1 VKNLKAGLA
10 YFAVMFT
17 VGFVLGALRV
27 GLVAPRIGDLAAV
40 LIELP
45 LILAA
50 SWFVCR
56 RLTAI
61 LAIAARVPDR
71 LAMGALAFT
80 LLIITELALAGPLF
94 GRSLSQSLTGMA
106 TDAGL
111 LGLAGQILFGLVPLL
126 QLRRRR

>member
-1 VKNLKAGLA
+1 MA

-27 GLVAPRIGDLAAV
+27 SLVAPRVGELVAV

-45 LILAA
+45 LMLAA

-61 LAIAARVPDR
+61 LAVPARVPDR
-71 LAMGALAFT
+71 LAMGATAFT
-80 LLIITELALAGPLF
+80 LLMITELSLAGPLF
-94 GRSLSQSLTGMA
+94 GRSVSESLAAMTTG
-106 TDAGL
+106 AGL

-126 QLRRRR
+126 

>member
-1 VKNLKAGLA
+1 MA

-27 GLVAPRIGDLAAV
+27 SLVAPRVGELVAV

-45 LILAA
+45 LMLAA

-61 LAIAARVPDR
+61 LAVAVRVPDR
-71 LAMGALAFT
+71 LAMGASAFT
-80 LLIITELALAGPLF
+80 LLMITELSLAGPLF
-94 GRSLSQSLTGMA
+94 GRSVSESLAAMTTG
-106 TDAGL
+106 AGL

-126 QLRRRR
+126 